1 MPRPYQGRT
10 GVRCDV
16 GHARPSAHLDRPD
29 RTRDIGYP
37 ASPELGRP
45 STEAVRIARPS
56 DSDDRVANETV
67 EIVSIDPTPTSED
80 LDEEAQ
86 TQLWFG

>member
-1 MPRPYQGRT
+1 MASNVEQVVTIGRHLQVQTPRQEVVP
-10 GVRCDV
+10 V
-16 GHARPSAHLDRPD
+16 
-29 RTRDIGYP
+29 
-37 ASPELGRP
+37 LGRP
-45 STEAVRIARPS
+45 STEAVRIARRS
-56 DSDDRVANETV
+56 ESDDRVASEPV

>member
-1 MPRPYQGRT
+1 M
-10 GVRCDV
+10 
-16 GHARPSAHLDRPD
+16 
-29 RTRDIGYP
+29 DIP

-45 STEAVRIARPS
+45 STEAVRIARPAN
-56 DSDDRVANETV
+56 SDDRVANEPV
-67 EIVSIDPTPTSED
+67 EIVSIDPTCISED

>member
-1 MPRPYQGRT
+1 M
-10 GVRCDV
+10 
-16 GHARPSAHLDRPD
+16 
-29 RTRDIGYP
+29 DIP

-56 DSDDRVANETV
+56 NSDDRVANEPV
-67 EIVSIDPTPTSED
+67 ENVAIDPISTSED

-86 TQLWFG
+86 TRLWFG